1 MVLRLWQGKNLR
13 LIRVFFGLKMP
24 GASEKSKKAIISW
37 NNIWTDIL
45 RFSKIY
51 GSDLV
56 YQERYNEVTSKSFC
70 SAKIADQSLI
80 KSGAQIF
87 VDTLIDLGVDTIFGY
102 TGASV
107 IPLFDA
113 IDTVCKVTP
122 DVSMQYYKDVTAP
135 LEQMTNYDRIIS
147 EQFRRI
153 KMSEKSSNTRTGA
166 QIVVDTLIDQ
176 GVETM
181 FGYTGG
187 VVLPLFDKLYD
198 APINFIVP
206 RHEQGGCHMADA
218 YARASGKVGV
228 VLATSGPGACNLV
241 TGLATAMM
249 DSVPMVAFTGQV
261 RTDLIGNDAFQ
272 EADITGIT
280 RPITKYNSIVKD
292 VEDLERTI
300 REAFHI
306 ASTGRPGP
314 VLIDLP
320 VDVSLSKCSGNN
332 STEIKLPG
340 YHISGKGHTRQ
351 ISNAAKAINQSKK
364 PVLYVGGG
372 VIIANASQEL
382 RDFAEKA
389 HLPVAMTLLGLGS
402 FDQTKPESLDMLG
415 MHGSAYANY
424 AVQES
429 DLLIAIG
436 ARFDDR
442 VTGNIKTFAPNAKTI
457 HIDIDPASISKNVKV
472 DIPVVGDAKI
482 ILKELTKQVEYQER
496 EEWFR
501 KIAEWKKKF
510 AFAYDKKASNVKP
523 QYVIEEICKQTKNKA
538 IITTGVG
545 QNQMWSAQFYKFIQP
560 RQFIS
565 SGGLGTMGFGLP
577 AAIGAQIARP
587 GELVIDI
594 DGDHSFNMTMTELA
608 TAVEHN
614 LPIKVCILN
623 NGYMGMV
630 RQWQEL
636 FYGRRYS
643 KSYLKNP
650 NYESLAKA
658 IGAVGMTV
666 NKKSDVSKAVEQMLK
681 EKQPCVVDFHVEPE
695 ENVWPMVPAGK
706 SLNEMNGLDILERL
720 I

>member
-1 MVLRLWQGKNLR
+1 MKTKSR
-13 LIRVFFGLKMP
+13 
-24 GASEKSKKAIISW
+24 ASA
-37 NNIWTDIL
+37 
-45 RFSKIY
+45 R
-51 GSDLV
+51 
-56 YQERYNEVTSKSFC
+56 
-70 SAKIADQSLI
+70 AADKPSI
-80 KSGAQIF
+80 KS
-87 VDTLIDLGVDTIFGY
+87 
-102 TGASV
+102 
-107 IPLFDA
+107 
-113 IDTVCKVTP
+113 
-122 DVSMQYYKDVTAP
+122 
-135 LEQMTNYDRIIS
+135 
-147 EQFRRI
+147 
-153 KMSEKSSNTRTGA
+153 GA
-166 QIVVDTLIDQ
+166 QIVVDTLIEQ
-176 GVETM
+176 GVDTM

-249 DSVPMVAFTGQV
+249 DSVPLVALTGQV
-261 RTDLIGNDAFQ
+261 RTELIGNDAFQ
-272 EADITGIT
+272 EADTTGIT
-280 RPITKYNSIVKD
+280 RPVTKYNCIVKD
-292 VEDLERTI
+292 VKDLARNV

-320 VDVSLSKCSGNN
+320 VDVAVAKFNADGPA
-332 STEIKLPG
+332 EMKLPG
-340 YHISGKGHTRQ
+340 YRIQTKGHARQ
-351 ISNAAKAINQSKK
+351 ISTAAKAINKSKQ

-372 VIIANASQEL
+372 VIIANAAKEL
-382 RDFAEKA
+382 SALAEKA
-389 HLPVAMTLLGLGS
+389 HLPVTMTLLGLGS
-402 FDQTKPESLDMLG
+402 YDQRKAESLDMLG

-424 AVQES
+424 AVQQC

-442 VTGNIKTFAPNAKTI
+442 VTGKIQTFAPNAKII
-457 HIDIDPASISKNVKV
+457 HIDVDPASISKNVSV
-472 DIPVVGDAKI
+472 DIPVVGDAKV
-482 ILKELTKQVEYQER
+482 ILKTLAREVEYQER
-496 EEWFR
+496 KQWFN

-510 AFAYDKKASNVKP
+510 PFRYDQNSSTIKP
-523 QYVIEEICKQTKNKA
+523 QYVIEEICRQTKNEA
-538 IITTGVG
+538 IVTTGVG
-545 QNQMWSAQFYKFIQP
+545 QNQMWTAQFYKFVKP

-577 AAIGAQIARP
+577 AAIGAQIAKP
-587 GELVIDI
+587 DATVIDI
-594 DGDHSFNMTMTELA
+594 DGDHSFNMTMTELS
-608 TAVEHN
+608 TAVEHE

-623 NGYMGMV
+623 NGFMGMV

-650 NYESLAKA
+650 EYEALARA
-658 IGAVGMTV
+658 LGAVGMTV
-666 NKKSDVSKAVEQMLK
+666 EKKADVSKTIKQMLK
-681 EKQPCVVDFHVEPE
+681 EKQPCVVDFKVEPE

-706 SLNEMNGLDILERL
+706 SLDEMSGLDILERL